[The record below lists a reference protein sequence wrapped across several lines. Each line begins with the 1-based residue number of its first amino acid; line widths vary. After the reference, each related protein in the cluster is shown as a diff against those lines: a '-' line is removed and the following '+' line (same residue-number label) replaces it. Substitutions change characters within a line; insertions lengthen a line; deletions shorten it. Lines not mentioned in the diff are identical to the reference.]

1 MAPRDLARP
10 RQEPI
15 GPDTIREMREATSQD
30 RAHLAA
36 IAAGER
42 QSEADRVER
51 ALRVPPGER
60 ILEGF
65 RLGAET
71 AWTPAHLAELDARTD
86 GEMEL
91 ARRRIALG
99 LNAEHTG

>member
-1 MAPRDLARP
+1 
-10 RQEPI
+10 
-15 GPDTIREMREATSQD
+15 MREATARD

-42 QSEADRVER
+42 LSETERIER
-51 ALRVPPGER
+51 ALATTPGER

-65 RLGAET
+65 RLGAEAPWT
-71 AWTPAHLAELDARTD
+71 AAHLAELDARTD

-99 LNAEHTG
+99 RDAERAG